1 MDLFGSSRKKESEE
15 YEKEYL
21 TRYKKHQKA
30 KPKKT
35 ASKPLELKPK
45 IDRKKELK
53 NYEKE
58 YLSRLKNNL

>member
-1 MDLFGSSRKKESEE
+1 MPMKN
-15 YEKEYL
+15 
-21 TRYKKHQKA
+21 
-30 KPKKT
+30 

-58 YLSRLKNNL
+58 YLGRLKNNL

>member
-1 MDLFGSSRKKESEE
+1 VKWFKSSRKKESEE
-15 YEKEYL
+15 YEKEFL
-21 TRYKKHQKA
+21 SRYKKQQKA
-30 KPKKT
+30 KPEKK
-35 ASKPLELKPK
+35 ASKQLELKPK